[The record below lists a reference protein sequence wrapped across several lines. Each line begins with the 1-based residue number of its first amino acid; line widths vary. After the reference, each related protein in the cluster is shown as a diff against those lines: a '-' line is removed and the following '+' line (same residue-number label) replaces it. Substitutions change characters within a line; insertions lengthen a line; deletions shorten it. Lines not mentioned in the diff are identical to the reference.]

1 MCPPGG
7 GSGSAGMRIPAGHRI
22 VVGIM
27 IELLV
32 GAAALV
38 GGYVTSKDFTKR
50 KLRFVD
56 VVHTRAAP
64 WVAGAA
70 VALLTAPVT
79 LLPIITGGTVI
90 ALGAGVAFGVKSA
103 QKERHLLGE

>member
-1 MCPPGG
+1 
-7 GSGSAGMRIPAGHRI
+7 MRIPAEHRI

-27 IELLV
+27 IGLLV

-56 VVHTRAAP
+56 VMHTRAAP

-90 ALGAGVAFGVKSA
+90 ALGAGVALGVKSA